1 MTCHYLLPF
10 HRGSRQGEARR
21 SLAATPRQA
30 RAQYEPLV
38 KMYKSSTS
46 EYKAL
51 TWNNALR
58 SLAFQLS

>member
-51 TWNNALR
+51 T
-58 SLAFQLS
+58 